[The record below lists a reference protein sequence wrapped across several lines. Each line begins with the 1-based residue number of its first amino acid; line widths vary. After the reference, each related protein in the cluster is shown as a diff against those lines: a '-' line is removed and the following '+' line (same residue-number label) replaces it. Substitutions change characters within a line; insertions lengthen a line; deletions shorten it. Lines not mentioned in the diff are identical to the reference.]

1 MRKVRTDL
9 VGVVLAAGR
18 NFAAGEAVPDD
29 VTIHASLLE
38 DAEPAQAAENALES
52 DEKPAQAA
60 ENAPE
65 SDEKP
70 DEDYSDLLGDEDAEK
85 AAPKR
90 SARRTST
97 RKS

>member
-1 MRKVRTDL
+1 MRKIRTDL

-18 NFAAGEAVPDD
+18 NFAAGEDVPDD
-29 VTIHASLLE
+29 ANVHESLLAG
-38 DAEPAQAAENALES
+38 DPEPAQEPVKEPQ
-52 DEKPAQAA
+52 EPAQSA

-70 DEDYSDLLGDEDAEK
+70 AEDYSDLLGAEDAEK
-85 AAPKR
+85 DAPKR

>member
-38 DAEPAQAAENALES
+38 DAEPAQAAENA
-52 DEKPAQAA
+52 
-60 ENAPE
+60 PE
-65 SDEKP
+65 SDEKS
-70 DEDYSDLLGDEDAEK
+70 DEDYSDLLGAEDDEK